1 MRAHPAWVDKVQ
13 DKLEQCIYDLC
24 FNPDGTQLVVAAG
37 HQVLVYETTGGA
49 LVQPLKG
56 NSIYI
61 AGHKD
66 TVYCVCYAKDGRRFA
81 SGSADK
87 SVIIW
92 TSKLEGI
99 LKYSH
104 NEAVQAMQ
112 FNPVS
117 HQLLSCSLSDI
128 AFWSAEQKAVQKHKS
143 GGRVNCCAWTLD
155 GQYLAIGLAAG
166 YVSIR
171 NKNGEE
177 KIRIE
182 RQTGVPIWSLA
193 WNPLRDDAADIL
205 CVAEW
210 NGIIS
215 FYTINGKPIGRERT
229 VYFTP
234 LKITYFPD
242 GQYILVSGSN
252 KQCLLMT
259 HDGIQLAVVGN
270 TFSSWVWSCAV
281 HPSSSHV
288 ALGCQDGTITYLQ
301 LSWNVVHGLYKD
313 RYAYRENMTDVIIQH
328 LVTNQKV
335 RIKCK
340 DLVCR
345 IAVYRNRL
353 AVQLPERVIIYEP
366 SGNSEGMHYRIRE
379 KLNQTINCNLLVIT
393 TNHLVLC
400 LEKRLQCL
408 SFTGIVEREWI
419 LDDLITYI
427 KVVGGPAGQECL
439 IIGLKTGHVIKIYLD
454 NPFPA
459 HLAKVEGSVRCLD
472 ISSLKE
478 KMAVV
483 SENGVLSIFDLYTEE
498 KLQDF
503 QDVTSVAYNTAS
515 EDIMCFSGSNY
526 LAIKVAN
533 FSEYRQKFSGFVVG
547 HNGSK
552 LYCLNGSAVIILEV
566 PLSLFMY
573 QYLDIGSFKE
583 AYEVACLGVAESDWR
598 ALGIAALDNLEL
610 NIAYSAFAR
619 IKNLRYIEVVSE
631 VEEKLKSG
639 EWGQEACM
647 AIAAAAM
654 GRLKD
659 AAKLYQK
666 AGLQQY
672 ARDMYSD
679 LRMFDIA
686 QEFIASGNTQDR
698 TILLRRRAEW
708 AKSLGEPR
716 AAAEMFFS
724 AGDTQRAINII
735 AEYGWIDMLIKV
747 GRQLDKSDR
756 DNLSLIAKILKQLGA
771 THGAAEIFSRL
782 GDDPDV
788 ADVLV
793 DAQAWPEAF
802 ELAER
807 NPKLKSRVYGPYA
820 RWLAETGRFSE
831 AQEAFQMAGQPE
843 ESVSVLTSL
852 ADNAI
857 AEKRYRDACYFYWLL
872 SQLSLNLLKSTEEIK
887 SMYLS
892 YYNKADIY
900 YAYHEI
906 HKYLEEPF
914 TSLMPEALFNI
925 SRYLLLKTQG
935 IQLEG
940 VSKLKI
946 MYTLI
951 KQARLLGANKLV
963 MQLLEQL
970 RTMKISK
977 NLLAEIETSTLAAR
991 AYPYRDPEELLPL
1004 CYKCSTFNPLLPID
1018 NNIGSKCI
1026 QCGLKFQH
1034 SFVMFEI
1041 LPLVEFELEEGITD
1055 QEAEKL
1061 IEESLS
1067 LSSTSTTEDQLTV
1080 FPNETDLFTARLIK
1094 YEEKTDDSTVIVG
1107 RSVLKSMD
1115 PSSVLIV
1122 KWPKPFK
1129 TKYFRNLLPDLQVV
1143 LCKSC
1148 LKLFHSDDYELA
1160 LLRYGHCPFCRTS
1173 HTSKT

>member
-13 DKLEQCIYDLC
+13 DKSDQCIYDLC
-24 FNPDGTQLVVAAG
+24 FNPDGTQLVVASG
-37 HQVLVYETTGGA
+37 NQVLVYETNDGA
-49 LVQPLKG
+49 LVQPLK
-56 NSIYI
+56 
-61 AGHKD
+61 GHKD
-66 TVYCVCYAKDGRRFA
+66 TVYCVCYAKDGKKFA

-104 NEAVQAMQ
+104 NEAVQSMQ

-128 AFWSAEQKAVQKHKS
+128 AFWSAEQKAVQKLKS
-143 GGRVNCCAWTLD
+143 GGRVNCCAWTKD
-155 GQYLAIGLAAG
+155 GQYLALGLANG

-177 KIRIE
+177 KTKIE
-182 RQTGVPIWSLA
+182 RQLGVPIWSLS
-193 WNPLRDDAADIL
+193 WNPLRDDSTDIL
-205 CVAEW
+205 CIAEW
-210 NGIIS
+210 NGVIS
-215 FYTINGKPIGRERT
+215 FYTIGGEIVRRERSLG
-229 VYFTP
+229 FIP
-234 LKITYFPD
+234 LKVVHFPE
-242 GQYILVSGSN
+242 GQYLLVCGSN

-259 HDGIQLAVVGN
+259 HDGIQLVSVGSA
-270 TFSSWVWSCAV
+270 FSSWVWSCAI
-281 HPSSSHV
+281 HPTASHV
-288 ALGCQDGTITYLQ
+288 ALGSQDGTITYLQ
-301 LSWNVVHGLYKD
+301 LSWNVVHGLYGD

-328 LVTNQKV
+328 LITNQKV

-366 SGNSEGMHYRIRE
+366 SGASDGMHYRIRE
-379 KLNQTINCNLLVIT
+379 KLNQTLNCNLLVVT
-393 TNHLVLC
+393 SNNLVLC
-400 LEKRLQCL
+400 LERRLQSL
-408 SFTGIVEREWI
+408 SFTGVIEREWI
-419 LDDLITYI
+419 LDGLITYI
-427 KVVGGPAGQECL
+427 KVAGGPAGQECL
-439 IIGLKTGHVIKIYLD
+439 IAGLKTGHVMKIYLD

-459 HLAKVEGSVRCLD
+459 HVTRIEDSVRCLD

-483 SENGVLSIFDLYTEE
+483 SEAGILSVFDLCTGE
-498 KLQDF
+498 KLQEF
-503 QDVTSVAYNTAS
+503 QDVNSVAFNIAF
-515 EDIMCFSGSNY
+515 EDIMCFAGNSY

-533 FSEYRQKFSGFVVG
+533 FSEYRQKFCGFVVG

-552 LYCLNGSAVIILEV
+552 LYCLNGSSIVTLEV

-573 QYLDIGSFKE
+573 QYLDIGLYGHS
-583 AYEVACLGVAESDWR
+583 YDIACLGVAESDWL
-598 ALGIAALDNLEL
+598 ALGTACLDNLEL

-619 IKNLRYIEVVSE
+619 VKKLRYIEIVSE

-639 EWGQEACM
+639 EWGREACM
-647 AIAAAAM
+647 ATAAAAM
-654 GRLKD
+654 GRLRD

-672 ARDMYSD
+672 ALDMYSD

-698 TILLRRRAEW
+698 TVLLRRRAEW

-716 AAAEMFFS
+716 AAAEMFLS
-724 AGDTQRAINII
+724 AGDVDRAISII

-747 GRQLDKSDR
+747 GRQLDKADR
-756 DNLSLIAKILKQLGA
+756 DNLSMIAKKLKQLGA
-771 THGAAEIFSRL
+771 SHGAAEIFSRL

-843 ESVSVLTSL
+843 ESILVLTML
-852 ADNAI
+852 ANNAVV
-857 AEKRYRDACYFYWLL
+857 EKRFRDASYFYWLL
-872 SQLSLNLLKSTEEIK
+872 SQLSLNLTKSADEIK
-887 SMYLS
+887 TMFLNYSD
-892 YYNKADIY
+892 KADVY
-900 YAYHEI
+900 YAYHEV

-925 SRYLLLKTQG
+925 SRYLLMKTQNVR
-935 IQLEG
+935 LDG
-940 VSKLKI
+940 VSKLTI
-946 MYTLI
+946 MYSLV
-951 KQARLLGANKLV
+951 KQARILGANKLV
-963 MQLLEQL
+963 MQLLDQL
-970 RTMKISK
+970 RAMRIPA
-977 NLLAEIETSTLAAR
+977 NLLAQVETSTLAAR
-991 AYPYRDPEELLPL
+991 SYPYRDPEELLPL
-1004 CYKCSTFNPLLPID
+1004 CYKCSTFNPLLPT
-1018 NNIGSKCI
+1018 NSVSGSNCT

-1041 LPLVEFELEEGITD
+1041 LPLVEFELEDDITD
-1055 QEAEKL
+1055 EEAEKL
-1061 IEESLS
+1061 IEEPLPSDDDVAVS
-1067 LSSTSTTEDQLTV
+1067 DQFTVTS
-1080 FPNETDLFTARLIK
+1080 NEADLFTVRLMR
-1094 YEEKTDDSTVIVG
+1094 YEGKASSSTISVG
-1107 RSVLKSMD
+1107 RGVLKSMD
-1115 PSSVLIV
+1115 PSTVIII

-1129 TKYFRNLLPDLQVV
+1129 TRYFRNLLPDLQIS
-1143 LCKSC
+1143 LCKCC

-1160 LLRYGHCPFCRTS
+1160 LLRHGHCPFCRAPNTPAG
-1173 HTSKT
+1173 

>member
-1 MRAHPAWVDKVQ
+1 MFYFS
-13 DKLEQCIYDLC
+13 IYDLC
-24 FNPDGTQLVVAAG
+24 FNPDGTQLVVASG
-37 HQVLVYETTGGA
+37 NQVLVYETNDGA
-49 LVQPLKG
+49 LIQPLK
-56 NSIYI
+56 
-61 AGHKD
+61 GHKD
-66 TVYCVCYAKDGRRFA
+66 TVYCVCYAKDGKKFA
-81 SGSADK
+81 SGGADK

-104 NEAVQAMQ
+104 NEAVQSMH

-128 AFWSAEQKAVQKHKS
+128 AFWSVEQKAVQKHKS
-143 GGRVNCCAWTLD
+143 GGRVNCCAWTRD
-155 GQYLAIGLAAG
+155 GQYLALGLANG

-177 KIRIE
+177 KTRIE
-182 RQTGVPIWSLA
+182 RQIGVPIWSLS
-193 WNPLRDDAADIL
+193 WNPLQYLQSYKNLRDRRNKNIL
-205 CVAEW
+205 L
-210 NGIIS
+210 I
-215 FYTINGKPIGRERT
+215 
-229 VYFTP
+229 FT
-234 LKITYFPD
+234 
-242 GQYILVSGSN
+242 
-252 KQCLLMT
+252 
-259 HDGIQLAVVGN
+259 
-270 TFSSWVWSCAV
+270 
-281 HPSSSHV
+281 
-288 ALGCQDGTITYLQ
+288 ALGAQDGTITYLQ
-301 LSWNVVHGLYKD
+301 LSWNIVHGLYGD

-328 LVTNQKV
+328 LITNQKV

-366 SGNSEGMHYRIRE
+366 SGTGDGMHYRIRD
-379 KLNQTINCNLLVIT
+379 KLNQTLNCNLLVVT
-393 TNHLVLC
+393 SNHLVLC
-400 LEKRLQCL
+400 LERRLQSL
-408 SFTGIVEREWI
+408 SFAGIIEREWI
-419 LDDLITYI
+419 LDGLITYI
-427 KVVGGPAGQECL
+427 KVAGGPAGQECL
-439 IIGLKTGHVIKIYLD
+439 IAGLKSGHVMKIYLD

-459 HLAKVEGSVRCLD
+459 HIAKVEDAVRCLD

-483 SENGVLSIFDLYTEE
+483 SEAGILSVFDLCTGE
-498 KLQDF
+498 KLQEF
-503 QDVTSVAYNTAS
+503 QNVNSVAFNIAF
-515 EDIMCFSGSNY
+515 EDIMCFAGNNY

-552 LYCLNGSAVIILEV
+552 LYCLNGSSIMTLEV

-573 QYLDIGSFKE
+573 QYIDIGLYNH
-583 AYEVACLGVAESDWR
+583 AYDIACLGVAESDWL
-598 ALGIAALDNLEL
+598 ALGTACLDNLEL

-619 IKNLRYIEVVSE
+619 IKKLRYIEIVSE

-639 EWGQEACM
+639 EWGREACM
-647 AIAAAAM
+647 ATAAAAM
-654 GRLKD
+654 GKLRD

-672 ARDMYSD
+672 ALDMYSD

-716 AAAEMFFS
+716 AAAEMFLS
-724 AGDTQRAINII
+724 AGDIDRAISII

-747 GRQLDKSDR
+747 GRQLDKADR
-756 DNLSLIAKILKQLGA
+756 DNLSMIAKKLKQLGA
-771 THGAAEIFSRL
+771 SHGAAEIFSRL

-807 NPKLKSRVYGPYA
+807 NPKLRSRIYGPYA

-843 ESVSVLTSL
+843 ESILVLTML
-852 ADNAI
+852 ANNAVI
-857 AEKRYRDACYFYWLL
+857 EKRFCDASYFYWLL
-872 SQLSLNLLKSTEEIK
+872 SQLSLDLSKSVEEIK
-887 SMYLS
+887 TMFLNYSD
-892 YYNKADIY
+892 KADIY
-900 YAYHEI
+900 YAYHEVF
-906 HKYLEEPF
+906 KYLEEPF

-925 SRYLLLKTQG
+925 SRYLLMKTQNMRLDG
-935 IQLEG
+935 I
-940 VSKLKI
+940 SKMTI
-946 MYTLI
+946 MYCLM
-951 KQARLLGANKLV
+951 KQARILGANKLV
-963 MQLLEQL
+963 MQILDQL
-970 RTMKISK
+970 RSMKIPE
-977 NLLAEIETSTLAAR
+977 NLLAQVETSTLIAR
-991 AYPYRDPEELLPL
+991 SYPYRDPEELLPL
-1004 CYKCSTFNPLLPID
+1004 CYKCSTFNPLLPT
-1018 NNIGSKCI
+1018 NNVSGSNCT

-1041 LPLVEFELEEGITD
+1041 LPLVEFELEDDITD
-1055 QEAEKL
+1055 EEAEKL
-1061 IEESLS
+1061 IEEP
-1067 LSSTSTTEDQLTV
+1067 V
-1080 FPNETDLFTARLIK
+1080 HLIK
-1094 YEEKTDDSTVIVG
+1094 KKNYLSQEKSTNSTVTVG
-1107 RSVLKSMD
+1107 RGVLKSMD
-1115 PSSVLIV
+1115 PSTVIII

-1129 TKYFRNLLPDLQVV
+1129 TRYFRNLLPDLQIS
-1143 LCKSC
+1143 LCKCC

-1160 LLRYGHCPFCRTS
+1160 LLRHGHCPFCRTPNV
-1173 HTSKT
+1173 TA